1 MAKDKQ
7 QLSLFDN
14 IQNKIERSTSTV
26 GELRCAMWAPV
37 TQITKTSITYKNF
50 IENKNI
56 RAIKTSWGEM
66 EVRNRLLTQTH
77 KDIFD
82 SILTNNRETK
92 IVSHGRVAIYFT
104 PYEVLDQLGKS
115 TTHYTWLKEKI
126 DEIADVKI
134 KYKNNEGDEYSFNI
148 FNKVAYSEKRG
159 LYGVIIDE
167 DYLKYFLNSLT
178 LDYSKYVKDIAMID
192 DALIKAIIKFFL
204 THDARDY
211 PAKMGLMEILKTV
224 GYPIDSDRQISS
236 AKSSIYKHIKKLEE
250 YTILYS
256 KKTQLFKY
264 FGKENIY
271 FTKPLNI

>member
-1 MAKDKQ
+1 MAKEK

-26 GELRCAMWAPV
+26 DELRCAMWAPIS
-37 TQITKTSITYKNF
+37 QITKASQTYKDF
-50 IENKNI
+50 VANKNI
-56 RAIKTSWGEM
+56 RFLKTSWGEM

-82 SILTNNRETK
+82 SILTNFKETK
-92 IVSHGRVAIYFT
+92 VMSNGKVAIYFT
-104 PYEVLDQLGKS
+104 PYEILDELGVTK
-115 TTHYTWLKEKI
+115 TNYNWLKDKI

-134 KYKNNEGDEYSFNI
+134 KYKNNDGDEYSFNI

-159 LYGVIIDE
+159 LYGVVIDD
-167 DYLKYFLNSLT
+167 DYLKFFLNSLT

-211 PAKMGLMEILKTV
+211 PFKMGLMEILKTV
-224 GYPIDSDRQISS
+224 GYPCDSTRQISS
-236 AKSSIYKHIKKLEE
+236 AKGAIYKNIIKLEE
-250 YTILYS
+250 YTISYD
-256 KKTQLFKY
+256 KKNELFAY

-271 FTKPLNI
+271 FTKSLNI